1 MTQTVLFFTDSS
13 NFGGAER
20 ALLQLLEGLDRSRW
34 RPVLAF
40 HPETGLSP
48 LLKGAAHL
56 DVRMVEVPRLPLGLE
71 GASRVPSFMAMLHA
85 EHPAVFHAHLSWPL
99 ACKWGLAAAVLGR
112 VPAVTATIQLWV
124 EGPYTSLARIQ
135 QHWLSAGVDR
145 YIAVSRD
152 ICERLMQVF
161 HIPIHKLQVIHNSV
175 DLESYA
181 SPASLELPIE
191 LACCQNRPVVLT
203 VARLDKQKGHAIL
216 LEAAAQLPEAVFVL
230 VGDGPERAYLQAQ
243 CKSLGLEERV
253 IFTGFRSDI
262 RNWLAHCDLF
272 VLPSF
277 YEGQPLSILE
287 AMAAGKPVIASAI
300 PGNDELIE
308 HGKTGWL
315 VPPGDAIQLT
325 QALRVMLTDPAL
337 ARCLALAGQV
347 KVQKEFSIR
356 TMVKQVEQLYSDLL
370 ERAYA
375 GKRRYGRPS

>member
-1 MTQTVLFFTDSS
+1 
-13 NFGGAER
+13 
-20 ALLQLLEGLDRSRW
+20 
-34 RPVLAF
+34 
-40 HPETGLSP
+40 
-48 LLKGAAHL
+48 
-56 DVRMVEVPRLPLGLE
+56 
-71 GASRVPSFMAMLHA
+71 
-85 EHPAVFHAHLSWPL
+85 
-99 ACKWGLAAAVLGR
+99 
-112 VPAVTATIQLWV
+112 
-124 EGPYTSLARIQ
+124 
-135 QHWLSAGVDR
+135 
-145 YIAVSRD
+145 
-152 ICERLMQVF
+152 MQVF
-161 HIPIHKLQVIHNSV
+161 HIPIDKLQVIHNSV

-375 GKRRYGRPS
+375 GKRRYGRPG